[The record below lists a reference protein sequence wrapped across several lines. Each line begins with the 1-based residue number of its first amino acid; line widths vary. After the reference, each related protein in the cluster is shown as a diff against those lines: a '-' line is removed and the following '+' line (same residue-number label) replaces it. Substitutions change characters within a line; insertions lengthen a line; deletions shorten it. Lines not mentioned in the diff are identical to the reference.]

1 MKFLMVLSVVLL
13 HTVSFPQ
20 SIERI
25 WVTIEDAPE
34 ITAYNASSFESYENT
49 LESVLNYFYASQIRK
64 DMEWMKVFVPHA
76 DWDER
81 IAKKLIKYDQWTIT
95 NFHLVSKSEYAL
107 GKFYV
112 KVYFKIEIDGKSE
125 DGIDTA
131 EVQLIDGK
139 WIITSIPT

>member
-1 MKFLMVLSVVLL
+1 MKFLIVLSVVLL
-13 HTVSFPQ
+13 HTVSFSQP
-20 SIERI
+20 IERI

-34 ITAYNASSFESYENT
+34 ITTYNASSFESYENT
-49 LESVLNYFYASQIRK
+49 VESVLNYFYASQIRK
-64 DMEWMKVFVPHA
+64 DMEWMNVFVPHA

-95 NFHLVSKSEYAL
+95 NFHMVSKSEYAP

-112 KVYFKIEIDGKSE
+112 KVYFKIEVDGKSE